1 MEGGRQFKRE
11 IRILRGREMSRTS
24 PILNTQKHRYIFI
37 SISACSVLL
46 LIRVLIGKII
56 DDDFVRNLTFEK

>member
-1 MEGGRQFKRE
+1 M
-11 IRILRGREMSRTS
+11 
-24 PILNTQKHRYIFI
+24 FI

-56 DDDFVRNLTFEK
+56 DDDFVGNLTFEKGEYDCSFMVCMVVNSYNE